1 MEETPRSV
9 FLIVYTSKTDRL
21 EKHLTEN
28 KFRLDDTQMDSTS
41 TERWRFSNF
50 KTVLAKRL
58 VCASKSRQTK
68 SGWCCCFFLW
78 PQQDSLDLIAKPT
91 LGDAR
96 RRSFVCVWCAR
107 KPMRSF
113 HLSPS
118 FECNRVF
125 VSLCCV
131 MQSAVARCL
140 IAWISPESVHEPK
153 THPLQVN
160 SKRCLLLRLKKL
172 HRVSRGIGNRSTSF

>member
-1 MEETPRSV
+1 MLLLLLS
-9 FLIVYTSKTDRL
+9 
-21 EKHLTEN
+21 LTTTGQS
-28 KFRLDDTQMDSTS
+28 RLDRKAHS
-41 TERWRFSNF
+41 RWR
-50 KTVLAKRL
+50 AK
-58 VCASKSRQTK
+58 K
-68 SGWCCCFFLW
+68 F
-78 PQQDSLDLIAKPT
+78 
-91 LGDAR
+91 
-96 RRSFVCVWCAR
+96 CVWCAR

-160 SKRCLLLRLKKL
+160 SKRCLLLRLKKNCIESVAGSVTDRRAFSISV
-172 HRVSRGIGNRSTSF
+172 HRHLSCCQESNEVCECLIRSATRKKCKQTCLGHWFECGPTIPLQA